1 MEISIR
7 NYKKADYLPIMML
20 DDDKWKEQLLSIGS
34 SLMHSDDDTD
44 VLIFLLAEI
53 KDSIVGFVYGF
64 KLPNRMLIPEF
75 LYVKPEYRH
84 QGIGKMLL
92 KELEKQSGCNTSQIY
107 YHKSLHDY
115 YKNQGYLAGDNLE
128 IAIKDIS
135 SVN

>member
-84 QGIGKMLL
+84 QGIGKM
-92 KELEKQSGCNTSQIY
+92 GAC
-107 YHKSLHDY
+107 
-115 YKNQGYLAGDNLE
+115 
-128 IAIKDIS
+128 
-135 SVN
+135 